1 MSDDE
6 HNIQLYEGEPAESY
20 DPSEYLSAQQIELAL
35 KMAMFPNLTKADHAH
50 SFGIPMLTLRQWMR
64 NKHFIA
70 FLAEHKEEMSRRT
83 MEVAAARRAAV
94 MDKLTADLLPRF
106 EQPERDPQA
115 LEAILGP
122 NYSRRDQAR
131 YEATF
136 VQNMEA
142 KDAVRIWLQMD
153 KNIVDA
159 DAAASDNAVEDDDL
173 VNRIRAKHTELKA
186 LERRMDDFNRRTWFN
201 FSANIH
207 DEDPMKSYRADI
219 IDVEVI
225 EPDDEDEEAEEKSTP
240 TGLHSKSVKS
250 KYEF

>member
-1 MSDDE
+1 MSDEKTD
-6 HNIQLYEGEPAESY
+6 ITLYEGNPDEYDPAE
-20 DPSEYLSAQQIELAL
+20 YLNEQQIELAL
-35 KMAMFPNLTKADHAH
+35 KVAMFPNLTKADHAH

-64 NKHFIA
+64 NKHFLA
-70 FLAEHKEEMSRRT
+70 FLAEQKEEMSRRT

-106 EQPERDPQA
+106 GAPERDPQA
-115 LEAILGP
+115 LEQILGP
-122 NYSRRDQAR
+122 GYTRRDQAR

-142 KDAVRIWLQMD
+142 KDAVRIWAQMD
-153 KNIVDA
+153 KNILDA
-159 DAAASDNAVEDDDL
+159 DAAAADSAFEDDDL
-173 VNRIRAKHTELKA
+173 VNRIRSKHTELKA

-219 IDVEVI
+219 IDVDVI
-225 EPDDEDEEAEEKSTP
+225 DPDDEDEAVKEETP
-240 TGLHSKSVKS
+240 KPVSVKSVKS